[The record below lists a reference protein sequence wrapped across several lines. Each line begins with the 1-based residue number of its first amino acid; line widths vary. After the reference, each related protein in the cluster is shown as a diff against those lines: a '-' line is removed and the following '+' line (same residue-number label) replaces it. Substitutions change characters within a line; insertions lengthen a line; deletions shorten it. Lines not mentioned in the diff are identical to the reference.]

1 MATVFSLAVIG
12 ELAEGWDDCPLAALY
27 FSWTEGRWMT
37 GMAIFFDGQCVGG
50 SAVAVVVVVP
60 WSDQFPCV
68 CFDFTLYSQLDSF
81 PFCADPVL
89 LF

>member
-1 MATVFSLAVIG
+1 
-12 ELAEGWDDCPLAALY
+12 
-27 FSWTEGRWMT
+27 MT